1 MPAAAAVQSD
11 GAVRLML
18 TQTIGTSMQT
28 IKETSGALVT
38 FKVKAAETASG
49 TKNISLSNV
58 EFTTASAVQYKLEDT
73 QTVVT
78 VTGSSTPTSNAVIT
92 INSLNLLTGMT
103 QALVLSPAQSNATWS
118 SSNTAVVTVSADGT
132 LTGVAPGTAT
142 VICTINGVQS
152 EPLTV
157 NVLPIGDINRDTI
170 VTIADVT
177 ALVNIILGKN

>member
-1 MPAAAAVQSD
+1 
-11 GAVRLML
+11 
-18 TQTIGTSMQT
+18 
-28 IKETSGALVT
+28 
-38 FKVKAAETASG
+38 
-49 TKNISLSNV
+49 
-58 EFTTASAVQYKLEDT
+58 
-73 QTVVT
+73 
-78 VTGSSTPTSNAVIT
+78 
-92 INSLNLLTGMT
+92 MT

-142 VICTINGVQS
+142 VTCTLNGLQS

-157 NVLPIGDINRDTI
+157 NVLPIGDINRDSI